1 MNILNKDKLYLQN
14 NRIPCKRTSLVAA
27 DMKGYVMKHVR
38 QTAVVL
44 LGVAR
49 GGEWLIIH
57 IKYEVFTFVISVF

>member
-27 DMKGYVMKHVR
+27 DMEGYVMKHVR
-38 QTAVVL
+38 CGS
-44 LGVAR
+44 GVARGAR

-57 IKYEVFTFVISVF
+57 IKYEVFTFIISVF